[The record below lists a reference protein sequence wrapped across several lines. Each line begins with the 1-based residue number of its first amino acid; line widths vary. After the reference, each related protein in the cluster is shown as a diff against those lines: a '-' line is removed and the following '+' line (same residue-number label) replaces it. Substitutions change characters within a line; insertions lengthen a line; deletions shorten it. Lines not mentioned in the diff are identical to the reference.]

1 MAWESKFIFFGLY
14 KAVEM
19 FKRVL
24 GISGIAILTL
34 AIAVGVNMWR
44 ASGDVIGGADNSTS
58 TVKVVEVSTYP
69 TQLGEC
75 YSKLPSIQGL
85 STVIATS
92 CTDVH
97 HWQIVS
103 IGTLALDT
111 FDAAKTQEGANQI
124 CTKQWMRLLKPSR
137 KSKSPNIRMP
147 VTQVWRL
154 RQLLGIVAG
163 ALWTVYWAAPLRL
176 TQTRC

>member
-1 MAWESKFIFFGLY
+1 
-14 KAVEM
+14 M

-124 CTKQWMRLLKPSR
+124 CTKAVNAIVKAFSKKQVTEYQNASYTGLAPSATSWDR
-137 KSKSPNIRMP
+137 GGRT
-147 VTQVWRL
+147 VDC
-154 RQLLGIVAG
+154 LLGS
-163 ALWTVYWAAPLRL
+163 P
-176 TQTRC
+176 TQTYIGSVLK